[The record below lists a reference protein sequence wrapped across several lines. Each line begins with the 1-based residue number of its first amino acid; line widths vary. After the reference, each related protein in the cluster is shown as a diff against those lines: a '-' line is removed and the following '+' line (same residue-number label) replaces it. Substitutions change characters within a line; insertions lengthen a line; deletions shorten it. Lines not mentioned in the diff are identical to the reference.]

1 MSQDRTY
8 AVSTKQ
14 DGDRRVKRFCKITPL
29 RIVRLAN
36 EPVQRAMP

>member
-1 MSQDRTY
+1 MSQNRTY
-8 AVSTKQ
+8 AASTEQ
-14 DGDRRVKRFCKITPL
+14 NGDRRAKRLCKTTPL

>member
-8 AVSTKQ
+8 AASIEQ
-14 DGDRRVKRFCKITPL
+14 DGDRRAKRFRKTTPL